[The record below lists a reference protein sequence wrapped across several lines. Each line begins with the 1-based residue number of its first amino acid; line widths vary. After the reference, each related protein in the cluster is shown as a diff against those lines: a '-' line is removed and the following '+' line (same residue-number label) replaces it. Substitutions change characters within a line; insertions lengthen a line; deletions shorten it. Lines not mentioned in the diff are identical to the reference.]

1 MVVEGEWVCM
11 FAALEYIPFPSL
23 LLLLLLS
30 LSPDPSKIRGLLA
43 RGPVCA
49 PEILWSY
56 LRLAG

>member
-11 FAALEYIPFPSL
+11 FAALGYIPFPSL
-23 LLLLLLS
+23 LLLLLL

-43 RGPVCA
+43 RGSGRA
-49 PEILWSY
+49 PEMLWSY